1 MLIKDQAICI
11 RVIDFSETSQVVTFF
26 TAEHGKLSAVAK
38 GSKRHRSA
46 FQGPIEVFTY
56 GQIVFVDRP
65 NAQLVTLT
73 ELAGKFDLVMGLSR
87 SLLAYNAAV
96 LSAELVDR
104 FSKDRDPHP
113 GLYDT
118 FLACLRQI
126 LELNKAL
133 VGLIAFELELLRH
146 VGMQPV
152 LDRCGNCGQRFSESW
167 HECFFSPQANGLVC
181 KDCEGAFPD
190 RLAVFTGLVRL
201 LQDRA
206 ALISTPRRELIE
218 AQRLVIAHISSILG
232 RPPRSADL
240 VMKAF
245 SCQDNSGG

>member
-11 RVIDFSETSQVVTFF
+11 RAIDFSETSQVITFF
-26 TAEHGKLSAVAK
+26 TSEHGKVSAIAK

-56 GQIVFVDRP
+56 GQVVFVDKP

-73 ELAGKFDLVMGLSR
+73 ELAGRYDLVMGLSR
-87 SLLAYNAAV
+87 SLQAYNAAV
-96 LSAELVDR
+96 LSAELVDK

-113 GLYDT
+113 GLYHA

-126 LELNKAL
+126 LEPNKAL
-133 VGLIAFELELLRH
+133 VGLIGFELELLRH

-152 LDRCGNCGQRFSESW
+152 LDRCGNCGQRFSGPW
-167 HECFFSPQANGLVC
+167 PECFFSPQANGLIC

-190 RLAVFTGLVRL
+190 RVAVAAGLVRL
-201 LQDRA
+201 LQDQK
-206 ALISTPRRELIE
+206 ALVCSPKEGLMQ
-218 AQRLVIAHISSILG
+218 AQRLMIAQISSILG

-240 VMKAF
+240 VMNAF
-245 SCQDNSGG
+245 SCQNSSGG